1 MESNTSDTQ
10 SLLIEA
16 EGAYQSEDFSAAATG
31 YSLVLEVSQES
42 QDALFGLGMCYMH
55 MNETKKARD
64 QFLALFK
71 LNRVHP
77 GAWYGL
83 GLRTARLADLAE
95 EQQGLESEGGASASI
110 GLVMA
115 HREDA
120 LYHFEKAFGYCGFT
134 PLRAEIQEAI
144 HLQLE
149 LIGKL
154 EQAKAI
160 AGSA

>member
-1 MESNTSDTQ
+1 MDNSIE
-10 SLLIEA
+10 SLLAEA
-16 EGAYQSEDFSAAATG
+16 DKAYQSKKFEDSAAGFGLA
-31 YSLVLEVSQES
+31 LEEQPENKK
-42 QDALFGLGMCYMH
+42 ALFGLGMCYMH

-64 QFLALFK
+64 QFLSLFK
-71 LNRVHP
+71 LDRTHP

-95 EQQGLESEGGASASI
+95 EQQGLESEGGPSASI